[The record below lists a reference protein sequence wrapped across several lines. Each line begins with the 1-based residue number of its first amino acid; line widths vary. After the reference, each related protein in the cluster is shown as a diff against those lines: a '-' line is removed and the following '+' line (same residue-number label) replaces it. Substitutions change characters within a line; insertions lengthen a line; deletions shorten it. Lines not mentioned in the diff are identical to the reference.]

1 MTQTDTATREP
12 KIDIEK
18 IDATNCP
25 DREHHKERLGSECRG
40 CGELIP
46 AGGVYTPEQVAH
58 FFVTPP
64 TERPTS
70 MTPEEMALWEAYETV
85 WTPEFE
91 QAAGKLQDLQ
101 RGRGGALGKDDAST
115 GRVINFDVEIAKA
128 SDRFE
133 KLRDEGSAMLLEIN
147 RLGQIRKNV
156 DMRAMLAESFPAVV
170 PNSLAA
176 RLRDV
181 FRS

>member
-1 MTQTDTATREP
+1 MTPDTATRET

-18 IDATNCP
+18 IDATNCRE
-25 DREHHKERLGSECRG
+25 REHHKERLGIQCRS
-40 CGELIP
+40 CGEIIP
-46 AGGVYTPEQVAH
+46 DGGIYTSEQVAYW
-58 FFVTPP
+58 FVTP
-64 TERPTS
+64 RPEKPSSTP
-70 MTPEEMALWEAYETV
+70 PEETALWEAYGTV
-85 WTPEFE
+85 WLPEYE
-91 QAAGKLQDLQ
+91 DAAFALLALQ

-128 SDRFE
+128 TDRFE

-156 DMRAMLAESFPAVV
+156 DMRAMLAESFPEVV